1 MARIG
6 KGKVFLTVQVLCQ
19 GEDFQKDGQAI
30 LAAFREWIE
39 AGAGG
44 AEGWELEKE
53 NHEGWRVSVDEGEGR
68 RGWALLRASLHDPLL
83 VLNVESDRRGGA
95 PLSAASDFSCLC
107 IASMNLSSAPGPGG
121 VFIDA
126 TICPT
131 DFSCLC
137 TASND
142 SALVLLGRE
151 VIVRLLQYVKNM
163 RQPFHP

>member
-1 MARIG
+1 
-6 KGKVFLTVQVLCQ
+6 
-19 GEDFQKDGQAI
+19 
-30 LAAFREWIE
+30 
-39 AGAGG
+39 
-44 AEGWELEKE
+44 
-53 NHEGWRVSVDEGEGR
+53 
-68 RGWALLRASLHDPLL
+68 
-83 VLNVESDRRGGA
+83 
-95 PLSAASDFSCLC
+95 
-107 IASMNLSSAPGPGG
+107 MNLSSAPGPGG

-151 VIVRLLQYVKNM
+151 VIVRLLRYVKNM

>member
-1 MARIG
+1 M
-6 KGKVFLTVQVLCQ
+6 LCQ

-95 PLSAASDFSCLC
+95 PPFSCLRLF
-107 IASMNLSSAPGPGG
+107 LSVYS
-121 VFIDA
+121 FYE
-126 TICPT
+126 
-131 DFSCLC
+131 S
-137 TASND
+137 
-142 SALVLLGRE
+142 
-151 VIVRLLQYVKNM
+151 
-163 RQPFHP
+163 